1 MLYTLDLI
9 ASQPNNANVAAEIHT
24 QLFAAGNGIQK
35 ELKFQFDS
43 HFK

>member
-24 QLFAAGNGIQK
+24 QLFAAGNGI
-35 ELKFQFDS
+35 
-43 HFK
+43 